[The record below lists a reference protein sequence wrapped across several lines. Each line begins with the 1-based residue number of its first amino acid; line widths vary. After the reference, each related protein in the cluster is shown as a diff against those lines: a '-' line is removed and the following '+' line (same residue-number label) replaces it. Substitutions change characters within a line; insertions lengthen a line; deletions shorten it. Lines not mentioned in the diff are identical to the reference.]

1 MSSGYRHLVG
11 FELLRKPAQSQ
22 YRAQSFRR
30 VTRRD
35 SARQLIVVQAVSL
48 N

>member
-11 FELLRKPAQSQ
+11 FEPLRKPAQSQ

-30 VTRRD
+30 ITRRD